1 MKREEKKLSELASI
15 MIPFPQVLRNVPVR
29 RKRDPHQ
36 IPEVDALIQKIL
48 GKLGERGRILV
59 RPSGTEN
66 LIRVM
71 VEGENEKEILT
82 YAEEISECI
91 RKKMEE

>member
-1 MKREEKKLSELASI
+1 MSRCAGRETRTRS
-15 MIPFPQVLRNVPVR
+15 R
-29 RKRDPHQ
+29 RWS
-36 IPEVDALIQKIL
+36 ALIKKIL
-48 GKLGERGRILV
+48 GKLGDRGRILV

-71 VEGENEKEILT
+71 VEGENEKEILA

-91 RKKMEE
+91 RKKMED